1 MKGLIFK
8 MNKKDNMDDH
18 YKKNS
23 KEMQKNRKEEKNK
36 KQEKSKESPDFDIEV
51 GEDATQYG
59 EFISS
64 YFAWIPLPKQKERAE
79 ELNNM
84 TKDKKDKNK

>member
-1 MKGLIFK
+1 MDFK
-8 MNKKDNMDDH
+8 MNKKDNMDEQ
-18 YKKNS
+18 YIKNS
-23 KEMQKNRKEEKNK
+23 KEMQKKKKEKENK
-36 KQEKSKESPDFDIEV
+36 EVPNFDIEV

-79 ELNNM
+79 ELDNM
-84 TKDKKDKNK
+84 TKGQKKSKK